1 MENAGILSIAAELNH
16 VPLLEELFVYQNT
29 LKEEG
34 LKELFKQLRTNCK
47 SLTSLDICDNFV
59 RGAATSELVLLLKQT
74 LSLRNLNLSDCL
86 NEGQNQ
92 KVIGAFEVYIA
103 LLRTHKTGNGK
114 ELAIISQ
121 SWRRIW
127 LWLFQL

>member
-1 MENAGILSIAAELNH
+1 MGVAKIAEGLRGTPQLRALSIGRNRMENAGILSIAAELNH

-59 RGAATSELVLLLKQT
+59 RGAATSELVLLLK
-74 LSLRNLNLSDCL
+74 
-86 NEGQNQ
+86 
-92 KVIGAFEVYIA
+92 
-103 LLRTHKTGNGK
+103 
-114 ELAIISQ
+114 
-121 SWRRIW
+121 
-127 LWLFQL
+127 

>member
-1 MENAGILSIAAELNH
+1 MSIAGELSH

-47 SLTSLDICDNFV
+47 NMISLDICDNFV
-59 RGAATSELVLLLKQT
+59 RATATAELVLLLKEV

-86 NEGQNQ
+86 NEGENEE
-92 KVIGAFEVYIA
+92 VIGGFEVKSVLYRNLKIES
-103 LLRTHKTGNGK
+103 GK
-114 ELAIISQ
+114 ELDTILQ
-121 SWRRIW
+121 NLRKNLLTDFW
-127 LWLFQL
+127 Q